1 MFCTLVGVVG
11 QRFISGR
18 AKRPKLA
25 KRVRKIWGED
35 RLRPGG
41 IEKGGFPPSGASM
54 TPVKITGYFFWL
66 EMVKRSVKRSVKIW
80 LEGCGKQLYQYEK
93 HGKSYPQAPLK
104 CHDSALHMS

>member
-1 MFCTLVGVVG
+1 MFCTLVGVAG

-25 KRVRKIWGED
+25 KRVRKFGVKTACGRGACPWGGMGG

-66 EMVKRSVKRSVKIW
+66 EVVKRSVKIW
-80 LEGCGKQLYQYEK
+80 LAGCGKQLYQYEK
-93 HGKSYPQAPLK
+93 H
-104 CHDSALHMS
+104 

>member
-35 RLRPGG
+35 RLRSRGLPLGGMGGRLRPGG

-66 EMVKRSVKRSVKIW
+66 EVVKRSVKIW
-80 LEGCGKQLYQYEK
+80 LAGCGKQLYQYEK
-93 HGKSYPQAPLK
+93 H
-104 CHDSALHMS
+104 

>member
-1 MFCTLVGVVG
+1 PGGMGG
-11 QRFISGR
+11 
-18 AKRPKLA
+18 
-25 KRVRKIWGED
+25 